1 MCVCEHCVRE
11 QKWGR
16 KVYVSSLSVPFD
28 ADGFLSCSFQKET
41 DAIDDTLS
49 SKLKVKELSVI
60 DGRRAQNCNILL
72 SRYCW
77 CWINITGRTSFSPH
91 SDPRVCGCALFACTE
106 VQVIKAH
113 CWRGDTSW
121 CHFSWWGLSGWM
133 RSLGLDANRGVSFP
147 EALEVN
153 WHALIFPNCA
163 DSLVLKSHHRRVRS
177 CVVAF
182 LFCSVTSP
190 FYILTLLEFI
200 IFLSVFVL

>member
-113 CWRGDTSW
+113 CWRGW
-121 CHFSWWGLSGWM
+121 HFLVSLFLV
-133 RSLGLDANRGVSFP
+133 RSLGLDANLSVSFP

-153 WHALIFPNCA
+153 WLALIFPNCA
-163 DSLVLKSHHRRVRS
+163 DSLVLKLQHRRVRS
-177 CVVAF
+177 CVDAF